1 MNSDEYRSLQLKF
14 DALEKKKRSEQ
25 DFNEKKI
32 DQLHHQLDALI
43 FKDSDESWRP
53 SDESSWP
60 TSVTLP
66 SYSVELELKKI

>member
-43 FKDSDESWRP
+43 FKDSDES
-53 SDESSWP
+53 
-60 TSVTLP
+60 
-66 SYSVELELKKI
+66 